1 LLVIANT
8 FLNSLSVTAAA
19 LRHRQTN
26 APIMA
31 PVAAAPITTK
41 VNLSNTLASAH
52 NPGSSPSPISSTVR
66 SCSGVHALGHD
77 TLEPEPAGVPE
88 HRLSVL
94 PIQVLAV
101 EDSSAGPPEVL
112 PQEGAALTELL
123 GAQIIDVEE
132 QEVESVKA
140 RCSAAVAA

>member
-1 LLVIANT
+1 
-8 FLNSLSVTAAA
+8 
-19 LRHRQTN
+19 
-26 APIMA
+26 
-31 PVAAAPITTK
+31 
-41 VNLSNTLASAH
+41 
-52 NPGSSPSPISSTVR
+52 
-66 SCSGVHALGHD
+66 
-77 TLEPEPAGVPE
+77 VPE

-123 GAQIIDVEE
+123 GAQIVDVEE